1 MLGDPCIN
9 RKTHFKKG
17 VVHLMKR
24 LSKGFVLTA
33 VFSMLIFT
41 LAACGGGGSTG
52 SSTGETF
59 KVGMVTDIG
68 GINDNSFNQSA
79 WEGLQKFNKETG
91 AEVKYLESK
100 SDADYIPN
108 LNQFV
113 QNGYQLIWGI
123 GYMMGDA
130 IKDVATNNPNAHFGI
145 IDAEVDAP
153 NVESVL
159 FAENEGA
166 FLVGVVAGKMTKTGK
181 VGFVGGAEI
190 PVIKRF
196 EAGFV
201 AGMKAVNPNAQVLIN
216 YTGSFNK
223 PDEGKAA
230 AASLYDQGAD
240 IVFHAAGQTGDGVF
254 SEAKERRK
262 QGQEVWVIGVDR
274 DQRDLGPEVT
284 LTSMLKRVDIAVDT
298 ISTQVKDGKFEAGVK
313 VLTLADGGVDLPEDN
328 PYIPDDVLKEV
339 DQYKQKIKSGEL
351 KVPSE

>member
-1 MLGDPCIN
+1 MK
-9 RKTHFKKG
+9 RFKKA
-17 VVHLMKR
+17 MM
-24 LSKGFVLTA
+24 FTA
-33 VFSMLIFT
+33 VLAMVAFT

-52 SSTGETF
+52 SSTGGAF

-68 GINDNSFNQSA
+68 GINDNSFNQGA
-79 WEGLQKFNKETG
+79 WEGLQKFSKDTG

-100 SDADYIPN
+100 SDADYVPN

-130 IKDVATNNPNAHFGI
+130 VKDVATSNPNTHFGI

-166 FLVGVVAGKMTKTGK
+166 FLVGVIAGKMTKTGK

-201 AGMKAVNPNAQVLIN
+201 AGVKAANPNAQVLIN

-254 SEAKERRK
+254 SEAKERKK
-262 QGQEVWVIGVDR
+262 QGQDVWVIGVDR

-313 VLTLADGGVDLPEDN
+313 VLTLADGGVDLPKDN
-328 PYIPDDVLKEV
+328 PYVPEDVLKEV
-339 DQYKQKIKSGEL
+339 EQYKEKIKSGEIQ
-351 KVPSE
+351 VPTE

>member
-223 PDEGKAA
+223 D
-230 AASLYDQGAD
+230 
-240 IVFHAAGQTGDGVF
+240 
-254 SEAKERRK
+254 RK
-262 QGQEVWVIGVDR
+262 SVV
-274 DQRDLGPEVT
+274 
-284 LTSMLKRVDIAVDT
+284 
-298 ISTQVKDGKFEAGVK
+298 
-313 VLTLADGGVDLPEDN
+313 
-328 PYIPDDVLKEV
+328 
-339 DQYKQKIKSGEL
+339 
-351 KVPSE
+351 